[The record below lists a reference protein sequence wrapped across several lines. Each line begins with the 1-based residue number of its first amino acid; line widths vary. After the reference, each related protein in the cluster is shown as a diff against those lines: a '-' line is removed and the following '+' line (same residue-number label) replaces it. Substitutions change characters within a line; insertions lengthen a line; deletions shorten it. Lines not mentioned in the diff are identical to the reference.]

1 MTTQWKLMLT
11 NAICSLVQIILSK
24 QKTEK
29 FCVTNSKIEKL
40 VGIKF
45 DHKLSFD
52 NDISELCKKASRNI
66 HPLS

>member
-1 MTTQWKLMLT
+1 MLT
-11 NAICSLVQIILSK
+11 NAISSLVQIILSK

-52 NDISELCKKASRNI
+52 NGISELCKKASRNI

>member
-1 MTTQWKLMLT
+1 MITQWKLMLT

-29 FCVTNSKIEKL
+29 FLRNSNIEKL